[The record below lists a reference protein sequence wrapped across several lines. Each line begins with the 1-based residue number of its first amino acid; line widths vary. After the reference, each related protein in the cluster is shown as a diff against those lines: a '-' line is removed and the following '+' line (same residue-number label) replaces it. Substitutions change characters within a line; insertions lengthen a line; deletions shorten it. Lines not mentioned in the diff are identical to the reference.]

1 MARQSTTPSS
11 IEDEFSKLDFRSGEL
26 FTTHKNSPLSNS
38 NKNGTT
44 TTTTTTTTPTLLYS
58 PLNFSDDANNSL
70 INTIR
75 EEYQVRTIGTHN
87 IARLSILPIY
97 PPFCLSPTPN
107 TVTTTSS
114 RTPNLLMA
122 NVPSNIFNK

>member
-26 FTTHKNSPLSNS
+26 FTAHMNSPLHNS

-44 TTTTTTTTPTLLYS
+44 TNTTATPTLLYS

-70 INTIR
+70 TNTIR

-107 TVTTTSS
+107 TTTTTSS

-122 NVPSNIFNK
+122 NVPSNIFHK